1 MTDQPQVSGIPGVA
15 WLARSWRHRIAAT
28 AACTVPGLLVRLSG
42 GAVPYPAQVLFYGA
56 AVVAAAFLLAW
67 ACEAAQVDVAH
78 GLVVAVVAFVAI
90 LPEFIVEVH
99 FALTGQA
106 EFVSAN
112 LTGASRLL
120 LGCAVAL
127 PAAVALLPASRRPSL
142 GHLELPEPHRIEL
155 AVLAAGAV
163 WSMRGVLAG
172 HFDLLD
178 AVVLIGVY
186 VFYLRA
192 ASTAGGESPEPL
204 GVAADL
210 AALDRPV
217 RRRWVAWLM
226 GYAAGV
232 ILITAVPFG
241 NAVLGAGTLVGISPY
256 LLLQWIVPLATETPE
271 LVVASVLLLHD
282 RGGQSIAVLLAGAV
296 SQYTLALGTLP
307 LAYAVGTAHGPLP
320 LAGRERIELLLTV
333 GVALYAVAALVRLR
347 LSRGDSS
354 IMLVLFAGQLLIP
367 TVFTRFVFAV
377 VFWAIAIDVL
387 IAERRDIRAL
397 FTGPRAARRSGRRGR
412 SRRGRSRTR
421 SRAADAGIRSPR
433 P

>member
-1 MTDQPQVSGIPGVA
+1 LPWHD
-15 WLARSWRHRIAAT
+15 LSWRQKLAAT
-28 AACTVPGLLVRLSG
+28 AACTAPGILVRLSG
-42 GAVPYPAQVLFYGA
+42 GAFPYPAQVLAYGG

-78 GLVVAVVAFVAI
+78 GLVVAAVAFVAI

-106 EFVSAN
+106 EYVTAN

-127 PAAVALLPASRRPSL
+127 PAAVSLLPARSRPAL

-155 AVLAAGAV
+155 AVLALGAV

-172 HFDLLD
+172 RFGLLD
-178 AVVLIGVY
+178 AIVLIGLY
-186 VFYLRA
+186 VFYLRRA
-192 ASTAGGESPEPL
+192 ASAGGEAQEPL

-210 AALDRPV
+210 AALERGE

-226 GYAAGV
+226 LYAALV
-232 ILITAVPFG
+232 ILITAVPFSD
-241 NAVLGAGTLVGISPY
+241 AVLGAGALVGVSPY
-256 LLLQWIVPLATETPE
+256 LLLQWIVPVATETPE
-271 LVVASVLLLHD
+271 LVVAFVLLIHG

-296 SQYTLALGTLP
+296 SQFTLALGTLP
-307 LAYAVGTAHGPLP
+307 LAYAAGVASGPLP
-320 LAGRERIELLLTV
+320 LAGRERVELLLTI
-333 GVALYAVAALVRLR
+333 GVALYTVAALVRLR

-354 IMLVLFAGQLLIP
+354 IMLVLFAAQLLVP
-367 TVFTRFVFAV
+367 TVFTRFAFAIA
-377 VFWAIAIDVL
+377 FWAVAIDVL
-387 IAERRDIRAL
+387 LAERRDVRAL
-397 FTGPRAARRSGRRGR
+397 FIGPRAATRSARRGR
-412 SRRGRSRTR
+412 GRRARSRTPSPAEAVETR
-421 SRAADAGIRSPR
+421 SRP